1 MLQDVTALILGGNNS
16 AQCQFMISKQVS
28 FRSILRLLI
37 GILVHLVYSYLK
49 LKFGTNKKV
58 LIVAVEMGKMIS
70 NQWQYVRFYLIVL
83 LLEF

>member
-1 MLQDVTALILGGNNS
+1 MLQDVTALILRGNNS

-28 FRSILRLLI
+28 FRSIFRLLI
-37 GILVHLVYSYLK
+37 GILVHLAYSYLK
-49 LKFGTNKKV
+49 LKFGTNKEV

-70 NQWQYVRFYLIVL
+70 NQWHYVRFYLIVL